1 MKCPYCGKEME
12 NGYIPASKFALM
24 WIPEGERVPTTIFNK
39 TKTGVNLTKVPFWTM
54 QKAESFIV
62 ILVKWLLLLSKKKSK
77 IPICNSNHSYMII
90 TQ

>member
-54 QKAESFIV
+54 QKAESFYCDSCKVV
-62 ILVKWLLLLSKKKSK
+62 ITPVKEKE
-77 IPICNSNHSYMII
+77 
-90 TQ
+90 